1 MLQYVL
7 FDSGD
12 NSKITHIL
20 IVGGFHKDERKI
32 IKTLNQLM
40 IFISVQGKSL
50 KPYQVCWFGSRIPK
64 KQHIYILFIN
74 QFNQKFKCL
83 IELIPVHDIRASVT
97 RGHMLYTLTYNNH
110 LHLIFLAYYCT
121 LLPLF
126 SSTWNWLAH
135 TKFVT
140 KRLFLNFTLL

>member
-50 KPYQVCWFGSRIPK
+50 KPYQVC
-64 KQHIYILFIN
+64 
-74 QFNQKFKCL
+74 
-83 IELIPVHDIRASVT
+83 
-97 RGHMLYTLTYNNH
+97 
-110 LHLIFLAYYCT
+110 
-121 LLPLF
+121 
-126 SSTWNWLAH
+126 
-135 TKFVT
+135 
-140 KRLFLNFTLL
+140 